1 MPAGMTG
8 GRYVRSKIR
17 WFTERS
23 AIHITY
29 RISLRSS
36 SMPEP
41 RDPSL
46 QVVMISHFFRRQWV
60 LHGSFW
66 FGPPAGTR
74 AGQSRAGRGQRPP
87 LGPPTEAVCSGPCG
101 PPRVVRG
108 LVEEVRRPCDP
119 LMIPPLVHQRR
130 PCYDF
135 YFL

>member
-46 QVVMISHFFRRQWV
+46 QVVMISHFFQKEIGINTV
-60 LHGSFW
+60 VFGL
-66 FGPPAGTR
+66 GPPAGTR

-87 LGPPTEAVCSGPCG
+87 LGPPTEAVYVVALAGPLG
-101 PPRVVRG
+101 WYAGWLKRLGG
-108 LVEEVRRPCDP
+108 LAT
-119 LMIPPLVHQRR
+119 L
-130 PCYDF
+130 
-135 YFL
+135 